1 MALFAEGIL
10 NLYWD
15 QSVPVNLARIAKKMG
30 IAIVLSDTLAECAS
44 LDISPH
50 NLARITIGTRHPVIH
65 QRYAVAQALGHR
77 ALHHLRPGTHRL
89 IAVQDNFAVDHTQ
102 RNDSEA
108 NEFALGLLVPAP
120 VLRYS
125 VQAIGPRPQPEVQ
138 LQELAHVF
146 NVPPLLI
153 KQRLADLD
161 LRLPQPLALQVNR
174 MELL

>member
-1 MALFAEGIL
+1 MILFAEGIL
-10 NLYWD
+10 KTHWD
-15 QSVPVNLARIAKKMG
+15 QSVPVNVARIARAMSVVVAPG
-30 IAIVLSDTLAECAS
+30 ETGDACAILEITPQRTRRVTIASRDS
-44 LDISPH
+44 FM
-50 NLARITIGTRHPVIH
+50 R
-65 QRYAVAQALGHR
+65 QRYGVAHAMGHI

-174 MELL
+174 MALL